1 MVSRYAIPLLIA
13 AGLVSGLPRVEAAPA
28 LTLDAYFTAALQRSE
43 VVATQSELIRQA
55 EERNK
60 QASAALLPTLNGV
73 ASYTWQEEPPPGAP
87 GTTPSN
93 LSRQPL
99 AKLTANQ
106 PLFRGFREFAALR
119 QTRALTD
126 AQGADYRN
134 ARLLLFKDVVLNY
147 YTVLSLE
154 QDLRNLG
161 EEIRQNEEREKD
173 IQARI
178 RIGRSRVSEVL
189 NVQATI
195 STLRAQIEQQQ
206 GQLSV
211 ARESLAF
218 LSGLDAATPL
228 KDSEPESPAPEPLDH
243 YLAGVPERP
252 DVQASEKRLA
262 AAQENVT
269 IAKGAHLPSL
279 DLNGNYYFE
288 RPGYLD
294 DINWD
299 VQVALTI
306 PIYSGGSLQSKVRE
320 AGSQQTQA
328 ELALSQVR
336 RLAEQE
342 VRSLYDNLLAD
353 RAQVAAFEKSTEA
366 ARKSY
371 EAQSREYR
379 LGLVTNLDVLQALT
393 TYQQNQR
400 ALDRARF
407 TAKLDFLRLLAS
419 SSRRPELSA
428 ERKP

>member
-1 MVSRYAIPLLIA
+1 LASRCAIPLAIA
-13 AGLVSGLPRVEAAPA
+13 AVLVSGLFQAQAAPP
-28 LTLDAYFTAALQRSE
+28 LTLDDYFSAALQRSE

-55 EERNK
+55 EERNR
-60 QASAALLPTLNGV
+60 QATAAILPTVSGV
-73 ASYTWQEEPPPGAP
+73 ASYTWQEEPPPAAP

-93 LSRQPL
+93 LSRQPF
-99 AKLTANQ
+99 AKLTATQ

-119 QTRALTD
+119 QTRALSD
-126 AQGADYRN
+126 AQSAEYRN
-134 ARLLLFKDVVLNY
+134 ARVLLFKDVVLNY
-147 YTVLSLE
+147 FTVLSLE
-154 QDLRNLG
+154 QELRNLD

-206 GQLSV
+206 GQLRV
-211 ARESLAF
+211 ARETLAF

-228 KDSEPESPAPEPLDH
+228 QDSEPEPPGPAPLER
-243 YLAGVPERP
+243 YLAGVPTRP

-262 AAQENVT
+262 AARENVT

-320 AGSQQTQA
+320 AGSQQSQA

-342 VRSLYDNLLAD
+342 IRSLYENLQAD
-353 RAQVAAFEKSTEA
+353 RAQVVALEKSTAA

-371 EAQSREYR
+371 EAQSSEYR

-393 TYQQNQR
+393 AYQQNQR

-407 TAKLDFLRLLAS
+407 TAKLDYLRLLAAS
-419 SSRRPELSA
+419 GQRAGLAA
-428 ERKP
+428 ENTP

>member
-1 MVSRYAIPLLIA
+1 
-13 AGLVSGLPRVEAAPA
+13 
-28 LTLDAYFTAALQRSE
+28 
-43 VVATQSELIRQA
+43 
-55 EERNK
+55 
-60 QASAALLPTLNGV
+60 
-73 ASYTWQEEPPPGAP
+73 
-87 GTTPSN
+87 
-93 LSRQPL
+93 
-99 AKLTANQ
+99 
-106 PLFRGFREFAALR
+106 
-119 QTRALTD
+119 
-126 AQGADYRN
+126 
-134 ARLLLFKDVVLNY
+134 
-147 YTVLSLE
+147 
-154 QDLRNLG
+154 
-161 EEIRQNEEREKD
+161 
-173 IQARI
+173 
-178 RIGRSRVSEVL
+178 VL

>member
-1 MVSRYAIPLLIA
+1 MASRYAIPLLIA
-13 AGLVSGLPRVEAAPA
+13 AGLLSVLPRTEAAPA
-28 LTLDAYFTAALQRSE
+28 LTLDEYFSAALQRSE

-60 QASAALLPTLNGV
+60 QASAAMLPTLNGV
-73 ASYTWQEEPPPGAP
+73 ASYTWQEEPPPAAP

-99 AKLTANQ
+99 AKLTATQ

-134 ARLLLFKDVVLNY
+134 ARFLLFKDVVQNY

-154 QDLRNLG
+154 QELRNLD

-178 RIGRSRVSEVL
+178 RIGRSRISEQL

-206 GQLSV
+206 GQLRV
-211 ARESLAF
+211 ARETLAF

-228 KDSEPESPAPEPLDH
+228 QDSEPEPPEPEPLDR
-243 YLAGVPERP
+243 YLTGVSARP
-252 DVQASEKRLA
+252 DVQASEKRLV

-269 IAKGAHLPSL
+269 IAKGAHLPSV

-306 PIYSGGSLQSKVRE
+306 PIYSGGGLQSRVRE
-320 AGSQQTQA
+320 AGSQQSQA

-342 VRSLYDNLLAD
+342 IRSLYENLRAD
-353 RAQVAAFEKSTEA
+353 RAQVTAFEKSTEA

-371 EAQSREYR
+371 EAQLREYR

-393 TYQQNQR
+393 AYQQNQR

-407 TAKLDFLRLLAS
+407 TAKHDYLRLQVAAG
-419 SSRRPELSA
+419 RRSA
-428 ERKP
+428 QAAGQVP